1 MMVCGGAMELRFRK
15 GLRERERE
23 RERELSVL
31 AMEALGIR

>member
-1 MMVCGGAMELRFRK
+1 MKLRFRK

-23 RERELSVL
+23 REMSVL